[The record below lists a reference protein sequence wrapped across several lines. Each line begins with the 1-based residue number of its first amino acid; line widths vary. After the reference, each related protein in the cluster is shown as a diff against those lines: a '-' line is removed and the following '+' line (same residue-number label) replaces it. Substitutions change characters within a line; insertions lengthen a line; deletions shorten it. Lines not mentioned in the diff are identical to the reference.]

1 MHAYTPANNIFDG
14 PLANLFSVLCVLV
27 DILSSALAKRG
38 KSLNGFKF
46 GTPVGRFSSDG
57 AASRAVNGLNTHL
70 STPHPTPTPLHSG
83 LISSLP
89 VCAETLATAACL
101 TRDASAVSLI

>member
-57 AASRAVNGLNTHL
+57 AASRAVKGLMTVR
-70 STPHPTPTPLHSG
+70 G
-83 LISSLP
+83 KWKRISK
-89 VCAETLATAACL
+89 CEN
-101 TRDASAVSLI
+101 